1 MSAVSGNHCFGGD
14 AWRNSNEDCK
24 IECNQQKE
32 ENKREEVRER
42 ESNPSDLGN
51 WRRDGRTRTCAAWVR
66 ISEAE
71 DEDEEEEAAVGAIQR
86 L

>member
-32 ENKREEVRER
+32 ENKREEVCVCERER
-42 ESNPSDLGN
+42 E
-51 WRRDGRTRTCAAWVR
+51 RER
-66 ISEAE
+66 
-71 DEDEEEEAAVGAIQR
+71 AIQATLVIGGEMGEHER
-86 L
+86 ELHG